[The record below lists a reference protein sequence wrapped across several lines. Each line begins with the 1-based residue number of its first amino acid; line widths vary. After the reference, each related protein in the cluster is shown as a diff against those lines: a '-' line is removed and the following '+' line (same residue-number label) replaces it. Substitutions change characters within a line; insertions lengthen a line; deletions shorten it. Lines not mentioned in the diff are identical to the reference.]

1 MKKKALSHLFAEKSP
16 GQLGQLW
23 VYYDQQK
30 PLYYERKKTNKQ
42 NKRKHFF
49 IYSAFPT
56 SILDNPQEVPQHLN
70 FICSQNFR

>member
-16 GQLGQLW
+16 GQLGLLW

-30 PLYYERKKTNKQ
+30 PLYYERKKKHKQ
-42 NKRKHFF
+42 NQTKH
-49 IYSAFPT
+49 IYPAFST
-56 SILDNPQEVPQHLN
+56 STFDNPQEVPQHLN